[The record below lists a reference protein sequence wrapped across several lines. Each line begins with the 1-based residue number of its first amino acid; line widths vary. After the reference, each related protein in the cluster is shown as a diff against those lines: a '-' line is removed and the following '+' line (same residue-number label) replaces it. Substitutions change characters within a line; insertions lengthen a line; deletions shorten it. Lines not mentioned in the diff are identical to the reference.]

1 MGVDHSLQPN
11 TVGASDAG
19 FPSALVLPGLPAE
32 MHLQTQERTILS
44 YFMKPFSNQIARAFR
59 EG

>member
-1 MGVDHSLQPN
+1 M
-11 TVGASDAG
+11 
-19 FPSALVLPGLPAE
+19 PGLPAE

-44 YFMKPFSNQIARAFR
+44 YFMKPFSDQIARAFR